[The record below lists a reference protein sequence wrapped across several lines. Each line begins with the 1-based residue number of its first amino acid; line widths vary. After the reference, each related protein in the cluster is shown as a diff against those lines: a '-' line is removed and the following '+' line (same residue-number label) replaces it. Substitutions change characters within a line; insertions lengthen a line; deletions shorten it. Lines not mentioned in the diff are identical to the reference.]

1 MEEFLLV
8 FHVLSN
14 GTPEENLQVCEYAC
28 VCVCVSLKR
37 TKQEENLQFCVFA
50 CVCVCVYVCVCL
62 FCNTRKDLQKIF
74 RIFDVN
80 NDGTISETEMEKL
93 VEDMKV
99 LLGVG

>member
-28 VCVCVSLKR
+28 VCVCVSLQR
-37 TKQEENLQFCVFA
+37 TKKGKTYSTVYLHVFMCVF
-50 CVCVCVYVCVCL
+50 VFVYVF
-62 FCNTRKDLQKIF
+62 FCNIPNNLQKIF

>member
-1 MEEFLLV
+1 MV
-8 FHVLSN
+8 V
-14 GTPEENLQVCEYAC
+14 C
-28 VCVCVSLKR
+28 VCVCVCLQR

-50 CVCVCVYVCVCL
+50 CVYVCVCVCL
-62 FCNTRKDLQKIF
+62 FCNTRNDLQKIF

>member
-1 MEEFLLV
+1 MCVRQLC
-8 FHVLSN
+8 
-14 GTPEENLQVCEYAC
+14 VCV
-28 VCVCVSLKR
+28 VCVCVIM
-37 TKQEENLQFCVFA
+37 CVCSA
-50 CVCVCVYVCVCL
+50 CGPVCVCVCVCL

>member
-37 TKQEENLQFCVFA
+37 TKQEENLQ
-50 CVCVCVYVCVCL
+50 
-62 FCNTRKDLQKIF
+62 
-74 RIFDVN
+74 
-80 NDGTISETEMEKL
+80 
-93 VEDMKV
+93 
-99 LLGVG
+99 

>member
-1 MEEFLLV
+1 MMCICMCL
-8 FHVLSN
+8 
-14 GTPEENLQVCEYAC
+14 
-28 VCVCVSLKR
+28 
-37 TKQEENLQFCVFA
+37 
-50 CVCVCVYVCVCL
+50 CVCL
-62 FCNTRKDLQKIF
+62 CLCMSFFCNIPNNSQKIF

>member
-14 GTPEENLQVCEYAC
+14 GTPEENLQVCEYATYQTRGKPTVLC
-28 VCVCVSLKR
+28 ICMCL
-37 TKQEENLQFCVFA
+37 
-50 CVCVCVYVCVCL
+50 CVCL
-62 FCNTRKDLQKIF
+62 CLCMYSQKIF

>member
-1 MEEFLLV
+1 MEPQRKTYRCVNMLV
-8 FHVLSN
+8 F
-14 GTPEENLQVCEYAC
+14 
-28 VCVCVSLKR
+28 VCVCLQR

-50 CVCVCVYVCVCL
+50 CVYVCVCVCL
-62 FCNTRKDLQKIF
+62 FCNTRNDLQKIF